1 METDAETDTESGNG
15 RGKWKIHVLTRF
27 SHSAAIVPHGS
38 PRQVDRN
45 TSMDCAGSRSDPIL
59 IGSSDSR

>member
-15 RGKWKIHVLTRF
+15 RKIHVLTRF

-59 IGSSDSR
+59 IGSNDSR